1 MHPIK
6 NKNAMNLRVLKKD
19 IEFLMNDF
27 VSDCLLYNDFSDG
40 KKEEEVVSLIREG
53 IALSDNLNARVN
65 FPKKVVTTARGAEK
79 FVRKEGK
86 EVKAHYKEI
95 QKDLYE
101 GYDKLFDKLSGLVK

>member
-1 MHPIK
+1 
-6 NKNAMNLRVLKKD
+6 MNLRVIKKD

-65 FPKKVVTTARGAEK
+65 FPKKVVANAKGVEK

-86 EVKAHYKEI
+86 EVKAHYKDI

-101 GYDKLFDKLSGLVK
+101 GYDKLFDKLSSLVK

>member
-1 MHPIK
+1 
-6 NKNAMNLRVLKKD
+6 MNLRVLKKD

-40 KKEEEVVSLIREG
+40 KKEEEVVGLIREG
-53 IALSDNLNARVN
+53 LALSDSLNARVN
-65 FPKKVVTTARGAEK
+65 FPKKAVANARGVEK

-86 EVKAHYKEI
+86 EVKAHYKDI

-101 GYDKLFDKLSGLVK
+101 GYDKLFEKLSALVK

>member
-1 MHPIK
+1 
-6 NKNAMNLRVLKKD
+6 MNLRVLKKD

-40 KKEEEVVSLIREG
+40 KKEEEVVALITEG
-53 IALSDNLNARVN
+53 LALSESLKARVN
-65 FPKKVVTTARGAEK
+65 FPKKVVANAKGVEK

-86 EVKAHYKEI
+86 EVNAHYKEI

-101 GYDKLFDKLSGLVK
+101 GYDQLFDKLSALVK